1 VYTGRFS
8 TAVRKVYRAAGCESA
23 PARPVEF
30 ARGRANGLVWLAGTT
45 GGGAARG
52 PLGNA
57 EATWLNAGAAEVQPW
72 GTDNAPSDA
81 ARPAVAV
88 MAVPPMPGEL
98 NAPAPE
104 PTPVLI
110 ADPDIWKLLAN
121 VAVAGPNVFISEPA
135 EPSIETP
142 EVAIDTDEAAP
153 EARLVPDITA
163 DDDVRVVK
171 DESGDVEVEDE
182 ANVDAN
188 PGRAPGTAAELNG
201 ATVWAAVP
209 AEVPAACV
217 TAAAIPANPEELVVS
232 SGVVNGVNAN
242 AADDAPA

>member
-1 VYTGRFS
+1 V
-8 TAVRKVYRAAGCESA
+8 
-23 PARPVEF
+23 
-30 ARGRANGLVWLAGTT
+30 T
-45 GGGAARG
+45 GGATRG
-52 PLGNA
+52 PPAGNA

-72 GTDNAPSDA
+72 GTDIAPSDA

-88 MAVPPMPGEL
+88 TAVPPKPGEL

-110 ADPDIWKLLAN
+110 TDPDIWKLWAN
-121 VAVAGPNVFISEPA
+121 VPVAVPNAFISEPA

-142 EVAIDTDEAAP
+142 EVAIDPDEAAP
-153 EARLVPDITA
+153 ETRLVPDVTA

-171 DESGDVEVEDE
+171 DERGDVEVEVEDD
-182 ANVDAN
+182 AIVDAN
-188 PGRAPGTAAELNG
+188 PGSAAELSG
-201 ATVWAAVP
+201 ATVWAPVP

-232 SGVVNGVNAN
+232 SGVVNGVNAA